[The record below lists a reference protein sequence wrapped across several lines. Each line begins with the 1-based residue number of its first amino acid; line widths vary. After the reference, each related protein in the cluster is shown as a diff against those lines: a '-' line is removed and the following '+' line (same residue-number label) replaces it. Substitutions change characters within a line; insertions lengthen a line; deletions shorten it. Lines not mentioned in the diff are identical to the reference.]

1 MKKFL
6 VLIIA
11 ISLFLSTYTV
21 SFAQENRDETLL
33 SNSYVYSEDN
43 QIKDVELKGII
54 KNYNVQLKKI
64 NLKIE
69 CDLDNYLFIPTH
81 WETNS
86 DTAFILG
93 NFVCKNEQYT
103 GEIAVKDNGNYISG
117 YIDKDSDFICFIIAK
132 EKEELLKVKR
142 NMYNSTIN
150 SIEREQENISE
161 ENNTRVKG
169 TKRSTFN
176 SNSVAAV
183 EATGPST
190 LGTSSNASN
199 LYVRSWLETDWS
211 FNTSYSVRSVNTYF
225 KPKQYSSGN
234 MVHAVS
240 VYPLNGATGNM
251 SLNFSLPSPISAGIS
266 ISWNNSSTNSYAA
279 GAGIAANSYVKN
291 FKFGGWSA
299 SKYFYKSRKTNNGI
313 GSQFGIQLG
322 GNCNS
327 GAKYYYTVS
336 TSILVY
342 NAAGSYVSNSVDVDN
357 YVQCS

>member
-176 SNSVAAV
+176 SNRVAAV
-183 EATGPST
+183 
-190 LGTSSNASN
+190 
-199 LYVRSWLETDWS
+199 
-211 FNTSYSVRSVNTYF
+211 
-225 KPKQYSSGN
+225 
-234 MVHAVS
+234 
-240 VYPLNGATGNM
+240 
-251 SLNFSLPSPISAGIS
+251 
-266 ISWNNSSTNSYAA
+266 
-279 GAGIAANSYVKN
+279 
-291 FKFGGWSA
+291 
-299 SKYFYKSRKTNNGI
+299 
-313 GSQFGIQLG
+313 
-322 GNCNS
+322 
-327 GAKYYYTVS
+327 
-336 TSILVY
+336 
-342 NAAGSYVSNSVDVDN
+342 
-357 YVQCS
+357 